1 MLIRKVVNKIRN
13 IDKIAE
19 LKHELNAK
27 DKVVQCYQR
36 ANDALKSEIKQL
48 SKEIS
53 QQADC
58 TIGPWC
64 NDCKHLKYATLPN
77 EQRMARN
84 THNCFVDVYDI
95 SQEVYYI
102 RYCGKHTH
110 EFCKEWEGKQS

>member
-1 MLIRKVVNKIRN
+1 MLIRTVINKICN

-27 DKVVQCYQR
+27 DKDIQCYQR

-48 SKEIS
+48 GKEIS
-53 QQADC
+53 QQTDC

-64 NDCKHLKYATLPN
+64 DDCKHLKHATLPN
-77 EQRMARN
+77 EQQMARN

-95 SQEVYYI
+95 SKEFYYI

-110 EFCKEWEGKQS
+110 EFCKEWEGKNK